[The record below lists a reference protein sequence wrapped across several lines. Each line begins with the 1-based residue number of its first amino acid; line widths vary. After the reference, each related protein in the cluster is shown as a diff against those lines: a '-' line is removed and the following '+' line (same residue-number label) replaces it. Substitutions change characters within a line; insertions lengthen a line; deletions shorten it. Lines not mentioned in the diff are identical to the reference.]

1 MIPKEVNDFI
11 TKHYYELLAIAKKY
25 TKSDDMA
32 SELLHEIFMQLFEK
46 KELKCKLDDNSLK
59 FYIIRMLMIN
69 WTQPTS
75 PFYIKYKKHNL
86 THTDLT
92 QVIEMAQQDTE
103 IDNHKFM
110 DILEEEFGNLYWFN
124 KLLME
129 KYFVLGSLK
138 KVSVDTKIPLPSIGR
153 YIKETKFQVKE
164 KTLIRFNKE

>member
-1 MIPKEVNDFI
+1 MIKEIENYI
-11 TKHYYELLAIAKKY
+11 TKQYYFLLSVAKKY
-25 TKSDDMA
+25 TKNDDWA
-32 SELLHEIFMQLFEK
+32 SELLHEVVLQLYDRK
-46 KELKCKLDDNSLK
+46 TINVKLDDESIK
-59 FYIIRMLMIN
+59 SYIIRALMIN
-69 WTQPTS
+69 WCYPTS

-86 THTDLT
+86 THTDIT
-92 QVIEMAQQDTE
+92 QVIEMAQIDTE